1 MHNEDTP
8 QQLPL
13 ALNPNSP
20 FEKLLKSRIIWM
32 GTDVND
38 QMANEIAAKLLV
50 LSAEDPEADIYLFI
64 NSPGGSITAGMV
76 IYDAMKMIPND
87 VVTVAIGMAAS
98 MGQFLLTAGTKGKRF
113 ITPYARVLLHQP
125 LGGAGGTSS
134 DIQTQA
140 ALIKDM
146 KYTLASITAENTG
159 KTVEQVV
166 ADGDRDNW
174 FNAQQAL
181 EYGFV
186 DHIYTGTIHGETLV
200 KQIATAIKV
209 DANKNNESKGN

>member
-1 MHNEDTP
+1 M
-8 QQLPL
+8 L
-13 ALNPNSP
+13 PNSP
-20 FEKLLKSRIIWM
+20 FDKLLKSRIIWM

-38 QMANEIAAKLLV
+38 EMANDIAAKLLL
-50 LSAEDPEADIYLFI
+50 LSAEDPESDIYIFI

-76 IYDAMKMIPND
+76 IYDVMKMIPND
-87 VVTVAIGMAAS
+87 VVTIAVGMAAS

-125 LGGAGGTSS
+125 LGGVGGTSS

-146 KYTLASITAENTG
+146 KHTLASITAENTG
-159 KTVEQVV
+159 KTVEQVI

-174 FNAQQAL
+174 FTAKEAL
-181 EYGFV
+181 DYGFV
-186 DHIYTGTIHGETLV
+186 DHIYSGSIHGVELV
-200 KQIATAIKV
+200 KQIASAV
-209 DANKNNESKGN
+209 KNSESESKVK

>member
-1 MHNEDTP
+1 M
-8 QQLPL
+8 
-13 ALNPNSP
+13 
-20 FEKLLKSRIIWM
+20 
-32 GTDVND
+32 ND
-38 QMANEIAAKLLV
+38 QIANEISAKLLV
-50 LSAEDPEADIYLFI
+50 LSAEDPDADIYLFI

-76 IYDAMKMIPND
+76 IYDTMKMIPND

-125 LGGAGGTSS
+125 LGGVGGTAS

-140 ALIKDM
+140 ELIRDM

-159 KTVEQVV
+159 KTVEQVI

-174 FNAQQAL
+174 FNAKEAL

-186 DHIYTGTIHGETLV
+186 DHIYSGSIHGESLV
-200 KQIATAIKV
+200 KQISAAISNDKVEKKTATK
-209 DANKNNESKGN
+209 ESKVK